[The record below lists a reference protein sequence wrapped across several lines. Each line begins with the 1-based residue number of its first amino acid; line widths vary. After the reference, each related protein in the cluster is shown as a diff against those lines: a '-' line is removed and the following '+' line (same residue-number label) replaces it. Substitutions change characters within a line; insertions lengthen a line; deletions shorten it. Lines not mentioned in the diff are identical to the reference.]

1 MTISKKDRDTIAF
14 FAFAS
19 PWIIGFLFLTLIPMV
34 ASLYISFTDWDILTP
49 PNWVGLDNYRRML
62 ADPLFYRSMSVTL
75 IYTLIGVPLHLCVSL
90 ALSML
95 LNNSMPG
102 VRIFR
107 TIFYLPAVISG
118 VVVAVVWLWM
128 YNPDFGIINGFL
140 RTIGIEGPRWIF
152 SEQWALPSIMILTL
166 WSVGGNM
173 VIYLAALQNVPT
185 EQYEA
190 AKVDGAR
197 WWARFWHITIPGISS
212 VLLFT
217 LLMGIIAALQIFTPA
232 LIMTGG
238 GPNNATLFFAF
249 HIYRNAFVFQRMG
262 LACALAWVLFV
273 VIFVVCTICLRL
285 TRGMVHYESDEGG
298 SI

>member
-1 MTISKKDRDTIAF
+1 MALTRKTRDTIAF

-19 PWIIGFLFLTLIPMV
+19 PWIIGFLFITLIPMA
-34 ASLYISFTDWDILTP
+34 ASLFISFTDWDILTP
-49 PNWVGLDNYRRML
+49 PRWIGLGNYRRMF
-62 ADPLFYRSMSVTL
+62 ADPLFFQAVRVTL
-75 IYTLIGVPLHLCVSL
+75 IYTVIGVPLHLCVSL

-128 YNPDFGIINGFL
+128 YNPDFGIINGLL
-140 RTIGIEGPRWIF
+140 RQIGIVGPRWLF
-152 SEQWALPSIMILTL
+152 SETWALPSIMILTL

-190 AKVDGAR
+190 ARVDGAR

-232 LIMTGG
+232 LIMTEG
-238 GPNNATLFFAF
+238 GPNNATLFLAF

-262 LACALAWVLFV
+262 LASALAWVLFV
-273 VIFVVCTICLRL
+273 MIFIVSAVCIRAS
-285 TRGMVHYESDEGG
+285 RGFVHYESDEGG
-298 SI
+298 SM